1 MGKKQYQRIC
11 LEKNKSDVIEN
22 GRLIHSKSLNCTH
35 QHNIG
40 LRVPNDLAWPFWLHS
55 SFPFSDLP
63 SDELLLNISSN
74 DPTFPFSLSR
84 SDELCPAW
92 WAAASSQGSLLLGPK
107 SLPYFATIF
116 SLMITLLLGKLL
128 PSASCLGPFLKT
140 QYSSVS
146 STGTSRGRGQV
157 FINFEMFSKDSSAFF
172 SFLGQLQADGKVG
185 HETEGVRGGLCR
197 RFIVTTAAPAALLAL
212 V

>member
-1 MGKKQYQRIC
+1 MRAYVVIFLFLFPSVTTCPKGMGSGKSKLTPMSLFSTEAIVASLCNWKKQYQRIC
-11 LEKNKSDVIEN
+11 PEKKKSEVIEN

-40 LRVPNDLAWPFWLHS
+40 LRVPNDLAWPFSLHS
-55 SFPFSDLP
+55 SFPFSDLA

-107 SLPYFATIF
+107 SLPYFAT
-116 SLMITLLLGKLL
+116 
-128 PSASCLGPFLKT
+128 
-140 QYSSVS
+140 
-146 STGTSRGRGQV
+146 
-157 FINFEMFSKDSSAFF
+157 FF
-172 SFLGQLQADGKVG
+172 
-185 HETEGVRGGLCR
+185 
-197 RFIVTTAAPAALLAL
+197 
-212 V
+212 

>member
-1 MGKKQYQRIC
+1 MIADVVLFLFLFPSVPTCPKGKGSGKSKLTPMSLFSTEAIVASLCNGKKQYQRIC

-55 SFPFSDLP
+55 SFPFSDLA

-107 SLPYFATIF
+107 SLPYFAT
-116 SLMITLLLGKLL
+116 
-128 PSASCLGPFLKT
+128 
-140 QYSSVS
+140 
-146 STGTSRGRGQV
+146 
-157 FINFEMFSKDSSAFF
+157 FF
-172 SFLGQLQADGKVG
+172 SFDDHFTIGAIFAICYLPWAVFEDPLFLGFMHWYVQ
-185 HETEGVRGGLCR
+185 R
-197 RFIVTTAAPAALLAL
+197 
-212 V
+212 